1 MTFENEG
8 WCVQTPGAF
17 LYKSLLASFCLQY
30 TSNYF
35 FYRPYNFHFNI
46 LSSLEII
53 AKTLSV
59 ALEVS
64 LSIFILSK
72 NCHGVHGNHGQLR
85 LPIYIYI
92 NRSPALPYVKPVLI
106 TVF

>member
-17 LYKSLLASFCLQY
+17 LYKSLQASFCLQY

-35 FYRPYNFHFNI
+35 FYRPYNFNFNI

-64 LSIFILSK
+64 LSIYPIKHSK
-72 NCHGVHGNHGQLR
+72 MV
-85 LPIYIYI
+85 
-92 NRSPALPYVKPVLI
+92 VK
-106 TVF
+106 F